1 MALQTTNVDDRSYD
15 QLVDVLRKQIPV
27 SLWTDH
33 NPSDPGIML
42 LELLC
47 WLGEMTLYRMNL
59 VPDAHRQ
66 KFLNLLI
73 DPPQPVTVD
82 VTFTVNFDPPS
93 LPLASDIVIPMGT
106 RLATDFV
113 NGHRFVFET
122 LATVTFDNPP
132 PGIFAASE
140 TVKARELLAVTND
153 VLGTSDGSPN
163 QTFQLSPPLSLRTS
177 PEQYLPVLL
186 DFVNASAAY
195 QPNPQVEVNGS
206 PWDLVPFLLTDA
218 SKVPPANSARH
229 FMVEPFENRIRF
241 GDDRFGAIPP
251 AGAAIVCTRYQVLQ
265 GPSALVASNQLLY
278 ILDPVLNL
286 STHAL
291 VMTHEDADGGLNIF
305 PPDVRIAEGLKN
317 FRGSY
322 RVVTNRDFEIVLL
335 EDYNDFQD
343 LSSSTPKLVRAVPIM
358 NRRPPLQQQLE
369 APGHIT
375 ILVLRT
381 FDESIF
387 QNPAIP
393 LTVQAALALTPPK
406 ARDEFLLQNPAVP
419 VAVKEAA
426 LELTPAEEGKI
437 LRFLEERRLITTHL
451 HVVTPHLLPLQI
463 AANVIVFKDR
473 NTAEM
478 DAVLRKKVSNFLSIL
493 KGDFDGHGWRLGRDV
508 YRSQIFRVLEEVD
521 GVDYVKLLVLSP
533 ADAAGNVAI
542 APDQLPVLQN
552 LVLSVERD

>member
-1 MALQTTNVDDRSYD
+1 MALQTTNIDDRTYD
-15 QLVDVLRKQIPV
+15 QLVAVLRKQIPI
-27 SLWTDH
+27 SEWTDH
-33 NPSDPGIML
+33 NPSDPGIIL

-82 VTFTVNFDPPS
+82 ITFEVTFNG
-93 LPLASDIVIPMGT
+93 PLAADIVIPMGT

-122 LATVTFDNPP
+122 LATVTFDDSTQST
-132 PGIFAASE
+132 ARK
-140 TVKARELLAVTND
+140 TVKARELLVVTND

-163 QTFQLSPPLSLRTS
+163 QTFQLSPPLSLKTS
-177 PEQYLPVLL
+177 PDQYLPVLL

-195 QPNPQVEVNGS
+195 RPNPQVEVNGAA
-206 PWDLVPFLLTDA
+206 WDLAPFLLTDA
-218 SKVPPANSARH
+218 SRVGATNPALH

-241 GDDRFGAIPP
+241 GDGRFGAIPP
-251 AGAAIVCTRYQVLQ
+251 AGASIVCTRYQVLQ
-265 GPSALVASNQLLY
+265 GPSALIAANQLLY
-278 ILDPVLNL
+278 MLDPVLNL
-286 STHAL
+286 STHTL

-305 PPDVRIAEGLKN
+305 TPDVRIAEGLKN

-322 RVVTNRDFEIVLL
+322 RVVTDRDFEIVLT
-335 EDYNDFQD
+335 EDFNDFQA
-343 LSSSTPKLVRAVPIM
+343 LSSSSLKLDRAVAIM
-358 NRRPPLQQQLE
+358 NRRPPLQQQLV

-375 ILVLRT
+375 ILVLRK
-381 FDESIF
+381 FDETTF
-387 QNPAIP
+387 QDPSVSVTNKEAS
-393 LTVQAALALTPPK
+393 LALTK
-406 ARDEFLLQNPAVP
+406 AEKD
-419 VAVKEAA
+419 
-426 LELTPAEEGKI
+426 KI

-451 HVVTPHLLPLQI
+451 HVVTPNLLPFDITAQ
-463 AANVIVFKDR
+463 VIVFKDR

-478 DAVLRKKVSNFLSIL
+478 DAALRKKLFEFLSIRN
-493 KGDFDGHGWRLGRDV
+493 GDFDRRGWRLGRDV

-533 ADAAGNVAI
+533 ADAGGNVAI
-542 APDQLPVLQN
+542 APDQLPVLEK
-552 LVLSVERD
+552 LTLSVERE

>member
-1 MALQTTNVDDRSYD
+1 MALQTTNIDDRTYD
-15 QLVDVLRKQIPV
+15 QLVGVLRKQIPI
-27 SLWTDH
+27 SEWTDH

-47 WLGEMTLYRMNL
+47 WLGEMMLYRMNL

-82 VTFTVNFDPPS
+82 VTFTVTFDPAN
-93 LPLASDIVIPMGT
+93 LPLTADIVIPMGT

-122 LATVTFDNPP
+122 LATVTFDDPP
-132 PGIFAASE
+132 PGIFTASK
-140 TVKARELLAVTND
+140 TVKARELLVVTND
-153 VLGTSDGSPN
+153 VVGTSDGSSN
-163 QTFQLSPPLSLRTS
+163 QTFQLSPPLSLRTA

-195 QPNPQVEVNGS
+195 RPNPQVEVGGIA
-206 PWDLVPFLLTDA
+206 WDLVPFLLTDA
-218 SKVPPANSARH
+218 SRVVTSTNPALH

-241 GDDRFGAIPP
+241 GDGRFGAIPP
-251 AGAAIVCTRYQVLQ
+251 IGASIVCTRYQVLQ
-265 GPSALVASNQLLY
+265 GPFALIATNQLRY

-322 RVVTNRDFEIVLL
+322 RVVTDRDFETVLL
-335 EDYNDFQD
+335 EDFNDFQN
-343 LSSSTPKLVRAVPIM
+343 LSSSSPKLVHAVAIM
-358 NRRPPLQQQLE
+358 NRRPPLQLQLE
-369 APGHIT
+369 AAGHIT
-375 ILVLRT
+375 ILVLRN
-381 FDESIF
+381 FDE
-387 QNPAIP
+387 
-393 LTVQAALALTPPK
+393 TVF
-406 ARDEFLLQNPAVP
+406 RDPAVP
-419 VAVKEAA
+419 VAVKEASLA
-426 LELTPAEEGKI
+426 LTPAEERKI

-451 HVVTPHLLPLQI
+451 HVVTPNLLPLQI
-463 AANVIVFKDR
+463 TAQVIVFKDR

-478 DAVLRKKVSNFLSIL
+478 EAALRKKLFEFLSIL
-493 KGDFDGHGWRLGRDV
+493 NGDFDGRGWRLGRDV

-521 GVDYVKLLVLSP
+521 GIDYVKLLVLSP
-533 ADAAGNVAI
+533 ANAVGNVTI
-542 APDQLPVLQN
+542 GPNQLPVLQN
-552 LVLSVERD
+552 LVLSVDRE

>member
-1 MALQTTNVDDRSYD
+1 MALQTTNIDDRTHD
-15 QLVDVLRKQIPV
+15 QLVAVLRKQIPV

-33 NPSDPGIML
+33 NPSDPGITL

-59 VPDAHRQ
+59 VPETHQQ

-93 LPLASDIVIPMGT
+93 PPLVSDIVIPMRT

-122 LATVTFDNPP
+122 LGTVTIKDPRPITFT
-132 PGIFAASE
+132 ASK
-140 TVKARELLAVTND
+140 TVKARELLVVTND
-153 VLGTSDGSPN
+153 VLGASDGSPN
-163 QTFQLSPPLSLRTS
+163 QTFELSPPLSLSTS

-195 QPNPQVEVNGS
+195 RPNPQVEVSGVA
-206 PWDLVPFLLTDA
+206 WDLVPFLLTDA
-218 SKVPPANSARH
+218 SKIAVGNPARH

-251 AGAAIVCTRYQVLQ
+251 AGASIVCTRYQVLQ
-265 GPSALVASNQLLY
+265 GPAALIAANRLRYL
-278 ILDPVLNL
+278 LDPVLNL
-286 STHAL
+286 ATHAL

-322 RVVTNRDFEIVLL
+322 RVVTEKDFEIVLL
-335 EDYNDFQD
+335 EDFNDFQD
-343 LSSSTPKLVRAVPIM
+343 LSLSTPRLVRAVPIM
-358 NRRPPLQQQLE
+358 NRRPPLQLE
-369 APGHIT
+369 LEEPGHIT
-375 ILVLRT
+375 ILVLRE
-381 FDESIF
+381 FDETIF
-387 QNPAIP
+387 QNPAIA
-393 LTVQAALALTPPK
+393 VAVKAAALALTT
-406 ARDEFLLQNPAVP
+406 RQER
-419 VAVKEAA
+419 
-426 LELTPAEEGKI
+426 KI

-451 HVVTPHLLPLQI
+451 HVVTPNLLPFDITAQ
-463 AANVIVFKDR
+463 VIVFKDR

-478 DAVLRKKVSNFLSIL
+478 DAALRTKVFEFLSIL
-493 KGDFDGHGWRLGRDV
+493 SGDFDGRGWRLGRDV

-521 GVDYVKLLVLSP
+521 GVDYVKSLVLSP
-533 ADAAGNVAI
+533 ADAAGNVSI
-542 APDQLPVLQN
+542 AAHQLPVLQN
-552 LVLSVERD
+552 LILSVERE